1 MGPNK
6 PPVAHYD
13 RGSVQPIDFM
23 EGNFTADE
31 YLGFLKGQVI
41 KYISRFR
48 YKGTPIAD
56 LEKAQTYLGWLRE
69 YYGRLSADFD
79 MKIQPSVFGEPKKPE
94 PPEPTIP
101 TKCLSCKYYYE
112 PPPHETGSDVI
123 SRCRAPL
130 DVCLWE

>member
-1 MGPNK
+1 MSVGK
-6 PPVAHYD
+6 HPPVAHYD

-69 YYGRLSADFD
+69 YYGRLSADYD
-79 MKIQPSVFGEPKKPE
+79 VKPKYGASTEAGPE
-94 PPEPTIP
+94 PPMDMNVKKPT
-101 TKCLSCKYYYE
+101 
-112 PPPHETGSDVI
+112 PPPDRLVRESGRFHW
-123 SRCRAPL
+123 AKKKP
-130 DVCLWE
+130 

>member
-1 MGPNK
+1 MSVGK
-6 PPVAHYD
+6 HPPVAHYD

-23 EGNFTADE
+23 EGNFTPDE

-69 YYGRLSADFD
+69 YYGRLSANFD
-79 MKIQPSVFGEPKKPE
+79 DPKSLAGGMAINPE
-94 PPEPTIP
+94 RYNY
-101 TKCLSCKYYYE
+101 C
-112 PPPHETGSDVI
+112 ET
-123 SRCRAPL
+123 PK
-130 DVCLWE
+130 